1 MKYLIWTLGLATLL
15 TLTTLWARPLLP
27 VDETRYLTVAWEAY
41 ERQDF
46 LVSHLNGET
55 YAHKPP
61 ILFWLINIVWSLT
74 GVSTL
79 AGRMV
84 APAAGLACLML
95 NYRLAW
101 RLCPERPAVRQ
112 AAPLM
117 HASCLLW
124 MFFSPVTMFDTLLTA
139 SAMLA
144 LDGVLAAS
152 QQRGWKSWSQV
163 GVGLGLGILCKGPV
177 VLVFVLPA
185 MLAAPWWSP
194 KVSDSLLRW
203 YGGVLMSVVI
213 GACMAFAWAIPSALS
228 GGDAYAQELLFGQT
242 AGRMVNS
249 FAHRQPFW
257 WYLPIAP
264 LCALPWL
271 FFRPVWQGCFGA
283 MRDSSVRFLLS
294 WLIGGSLILSLVS
307 GKQVY
312 YLMPLLPGAA
322 LLLAV
327 LADRS
332 GCVPSR
338 WQLLPVAGGTLVMG
352 AVPVVMN
359 HVPAFQSTGLPGLV
373 SDPMALAMM
382 ACGPAI
388 LLVQFRSLVQSVA
401 AIATAA
407 VIVLSLLVAA
417 LHVSLWDGF
426 DLQPLAGVA
435 ASSGRPIA
443 WFSNYHGQL
452 NFLGKIPRVDAPEV
466 EADLAEWLTQHPAG
480 VAVVRLR
487 IARNDESELVRLLR
501 AMDRSVPRETDVER
515 LSVLLANEPQM
526 PMKTRKPLVRYVQ
539 WIRTGLTLTPLL
551 LVEFQQPATEAAQS
565 DAVVPGA

>member
-1 MKYLIWTLGLATLL
+1 MKYLIWSLGLASLL
-15 TLTTLWARPLLP
+15 TLTNLWARPLLP
-27 VDETRYLTVAWEAY
+27 VDETRYLTVAWEAH

-61 ILFWLINIVWSLT
+61 VLFWLINIVWSLT

-84 APAAGLACLML
+84 APAAGLVCLML
-95 NYRLAW
+95 NFRLAR
-101 RLCPERPAVRQ
+101 RLCPDRPAVRQ

-117 HASCLLW
+117 QASCMLW

-144 LDGVLAAS
+144 LDGVLAAA
-152 QQRGWKSWSQV
+152 QQRCLKNWIQV

-185 MLAAPWWSP
+185 MLAAPWWSQM
-194 KVSDSLLRW
+194 VVGSVLRW
-203 YGGVLMSVVI
+203 YGGVLMSVVVA
-213 GACMAFAWAIPSALS
+213 ACISLAWAIPSAMS

-283 MRDSSVRFLLS
+283 LRDSSVRFLLS
-294 WLIGGSLILSLVS
+294 WLISGGLILSLVS

-312 YLMPLLPGAA
+312 YLMPLLPAAA
-322 LLLAV
+322 LLLAI

-352 AVPVVMN
+352 AVPLIAN
-359 HVPAFQSTGLPGLV
+359 HVPVFQETRLPGLV
-373 SDPMALAMM
+373 SDSMALAMM

-401 AIATAA
+401 AISTAA

-417 LHVSLWDGF
+417 LRVSLWDGF
-426 DLQPLAGVA
+426 DLQPLAKYA
-435 ASSGRPIA
+435 ASTGQPIA
-443 WFSNYHGQL
+443 WYSNYHGQL
-452 NFLGKIPRVDAPEV
+452 NFLGKIPRVAEPEV
-466 EADLAEWLTQHPAG
+466 EADLEEWLTANPAG

-487 IARNDESELVRLLR
+487 FAKNDVSELASLLLSL
-501 AMDRSVPRETDVER
+501 DRSIPGEADVER
-515 LSVLLANEPQM
+515 LRVLLAKEPQM
-526 PMKTRKPLVRYVQ
+526 PLKTRKPVIRYVQ
-539 WIRTGLTLTPLL
+539 WIRTGLTLMPLL
-551 LVEFQQPATEAAQS
+551 LVEFQKAAT
-565 DAVVPGA
+565 DAVQPDVVAPRA